1 MALWFASSPLL
12 FSFAW
17 GAFIMRGCGAG
28 CAKRAKT
35 EGRDEGDERKWA
47 YALRELKGVDPFA
60 GEPEMLSDVRRVNI
74 VLC

>member
-1 MALWFASSPLL
+1 
-12 FSFAW
+12 
-17 GAFIMRGCGAG
+17 MRGCGAG

-60 GEPEMLSDVRRVNI
+60 GEPEMLSDVRRVNV